1 MGFKGFGKTQALPV
15 KPKGK
20 KAKDKLQSYTLCHV
34 GRDGVVRILE
44 LQARSDEQAF
54 KKFSA
59 FIDVLNLYLSDATD
73 QQILYFFEQN
83 PIDDGGEP

>member
-20 KAKDKLQSYTLCHV
+20 KAKDQLQSYTLCHV

-44 LQARSDEQAF
+44 LQARSDEEAF
-54 KKFSA
+54 KKLSA
-59 FIDVLNLYLSDATD
+59 FVDVLNLFLSNAADEE
-73 QQILYFFEQN
+73 ILDFIERN
-83 PIDDGGEP
+83 PIDGGVEP